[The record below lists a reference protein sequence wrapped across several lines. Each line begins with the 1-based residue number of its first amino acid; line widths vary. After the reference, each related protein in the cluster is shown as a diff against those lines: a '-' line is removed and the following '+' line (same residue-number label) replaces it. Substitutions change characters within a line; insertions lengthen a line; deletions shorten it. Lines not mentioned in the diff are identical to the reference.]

1 MSSTTDSKFD
11 QSQLRRILNPRSIAI
26 VGASDDPNRLGG
38 RPIAYMLGQGY
49 RGKIYPVNP
58 NRETIQGLSCVPSIE
73 ALPEVPDIAMVI
85 VPASL
90 TLAAVRSL
98 AILGTPVAIVCSSGF
113 AEMDE
118 NGARAQKEL
127 VEVASSHGMRLIGP
141 NALGLINPRKH
152 FYATFLSAV
161 ELGYPKPG
169 SVAIISQSGAYGG
182 HLLVVATQNNIGISS
197 VVMTG
202 NESDLTVGD
211 MLLVAAQDPLTRV
224 IMVYSE
230 GIKRAESLIAGLKAA
245 RKARKPVIM
254 MKVGTSVVGSSAAQ
268 SHTASIAGDD
278 RVVDAVLSEFGVVRV
293 QSTEQ
298 MMDVT
303 RLAVRGIFPV
313 NNTLGVMTLSGG
325 AGVIISD
332 AAEAVGLAMPEMPID
347 SQKKLLA
354 LLPYAAP
361 RNPVDV
367 TAQYVNDMSL
377 ISKFTDT
384 LVSDGNYRSILG
396 FFTYAGGAPSVASRL
411 REQMNI
417 VRAKHT
423 DCLFVL
429 SLLGSSEQIDEY
441 EKDGFSVFEDPNRA
455 VYAIEAMGR
464 FGRAFEKRKFLKPP
478 IIEPFVLPQKTPNEI
493 ESKQLLYAAAGI
505 VSVPEVLCND
515 PEKAVQ
521 AARSLGYP
529 VVLKIVSPDILHK
542 SDIGGVIIGVDNDVE
557 VRRAYALILKRV
569 HQALGPE
576 LVVDGVLVAKQVSSG
591 VECIMGIQQDPVF
604 GPIAVVGLGGI
615 FVDIFQD
622 VSLRR
627 CPFGVDVAKEMI
639 CSLKGV
645 SLLQGARGRPPADIT
660 AAARALARL
669 SVFAAQAGP
678 RLRSIDINPILVRPN
693 GQGALALDAVI
704 ELDEE

>member
-1 MSSTTDSKFD
+1 MSSTTGSKFD
-11 QSQLRRILNPRSIAI
+11 KSQLRRILNPRSIAI
-26 VGASDDPNRLGG
+26 IGASDDPNRLGG

-118 NGARAQKEL
+118 NGARAQQEL
-127 VEVASSHGMRLIGP
+127 VEVASSYGMRLIGP
-141 NALGLINPRKH
+141 NALGLINPSKH

-197 VVMTG
+197 VIMTG
-202 NESDLTVGD
+202 NEADLTVGD
-211 MLLVAAQDPLTRV
+211 MLLAAAHDPLTRV

-230 GIKRAESLIAGLKAA
+230 GIKRAESLIAGLDAA

-254 MKVGTSVVGSSAAQ
+254 MKVGKSVVGSSAAQ

-278 RVVDAVLSEFGVVRV
+278 RVVDAVLTEFGVVRV

-303 RLAVRGIFPV
+303 RLAVRGIFPM

-332 AAEAVGLAMPEMPID
+332 AAEAVGLAMPEMPIG

-377 ISKFTDT
+377 ISQFTDT
-384 LVSDGNYRSILG
+384 LVSEGNYSSILG

-423 DCLFVL
+423 DCMFVL
-429 SLLGSSEQIDEY
+429 SLLGSPDQIDEY
-441 EKDGFSVFEDPNRA
+441 EKDGFSVYEDPNRA

-464 FGRAFEKRKFLKPP
+464 FGRAFAKRKFLKPP
-478 IIEPFVLPQKTPNEI
+478 KINPFILPHKAPNEVQ
-493 ESKQLLYAAAGI
+493 SKRLLHAAAGI
-505 VSVPEVLCND
+505 VSAQEVLCTD
-515 PEKAVQ
+515 PEHAVQ

-529 VVLKIVSPDILHK
+529 VVLKIVSSEIVHK
-542 SDIGGVIIGVDNDVE
+542 SDIGGVVVGIESDSE
-557 VRRAYALILKRV
+557 VRRAYELILKRV
-569 HQALGPE
+569 RQALGPKIV
-576 LVVDGVLVAKQVSSG
+576 LDGVLVAKQLSGG

-604 GPIAVVGLGGI
+604 GPIALVGLGGI
-615 FVDIFQD
+615 FVDVFQD
-622 VSLRR
+622 VSLHR
-627 CPFGVDVAKEMI
+627 CPFGLDVAKEMI
-639 CSLKGV
+639 LSLKGA
-645 SLLQGARGRPPADIT
+645 SLLQGARGKAPADVT
-660 AAARALARL
+660 AAAEALARL

-678 RLRSIDINPILVRPN
+678 RLRSIDINPILVRPK
-693 GQGALALDAVI
+693 GQGVIALDAVI
-704 ELDEE
+704 ELNEE

>member
-1 MSSTTDSKFD
+1 MSPSIDQKFNKT
-11 QSQLRRILNPRSIAI
+11 QLRRILNPRSIAI

-38 RPIAYMLGQGY
+38 RPIAYMLRQGY
-49 RGKIYPVNP
+49 QGKIYPVNP
-58 NRETIQGLSCVPSIE
+58 NRKTIQGLPSVPSIE
-73 ALPEVPDIAMVI
+73 ALPEAPDIAMVI

-98 AILGTPVAIVCSSGF
+98 AILGTPAAIVCSSGF

-127 VEVASSHGMRLIGP
+127 VEVASSYGMRLIGP

-197 VVMTG
+197 VIMTG
-202 NESDLTVGD
+202 NEADLTVGD
-211 MLLVAAQDPLTRV
+211 MLLAAAHDPLTRV

-230 GIKRAESLIAGLKAA
+230 GIKRAESLIAGLEAA

-303 RLAVRGIFPV
+303 RLAVRGIFPA
-313 NNTLGVMTLSGG
+313 NNTLGVITLSGG

-377 ISKFTDT
+377 ISQFTDT
-384 LVSDGNYRSILG
+384 LVSEGNYSSILG

-417 VRAKHT
+417 VRAKHK
-423 DCLFVL
+423 DRMFVL
-429 SLLGSSEQIDEY
+429 SLLGSPEQIDEY

-464 FGRAFEKRKFLKPP
+464 FGRAFAKRKFLKPP
-478 IIEPFVLPQKTPNEI
+478 EIEPFVLPQKTPNEI

-505 VSVPEVLCND
+505 VSAPEVLCNV

-542 SDIGGVIIGVDNDVE
+542 SDIGGVIVGVDNDVE

-615 FVDIFQD
+615 FVDVFQD

-639 CSLKGV
+639 WALKGV

-660 AAARALARL
+660 AAATALARL

-678 RLRSIDINPILVRPN
+678 RLRSVDINPILLRSK
-693 GQGALALDAVI
+693 GKGALALDAVI

>member
-1 MSSTTDSKFD
+1 
-11 QSQLRRILNPRSIAI
+11 
-26 VGASDDPNRLGG
+26 
-38 RPIAYMLGQGY
+38 
-49 RGKIYPVNP
+49 
-58 NRETIQGLSCVPSIE
+58 
-73 ALPEVPDIAMVI
+73 
-85 VPASL
+85 
-90 TLAAVRSL
+90 
-98 AILGTPVAIVCSSGF
+98 
-113 AEMDE
+113 
-118 NGARAQKEL
+118 
-127 VEVASSHGMRLIGP
+127 
-141 NALGLINPRKH
+141 
-152 FYATFLSAV
+152 
-161 ELGYPKPG
+161 
-169 SVAIISQSGAYGG
+169 
-182 HLLVVATQNNIGISS
+182 
-197 VVMTG
+197 
-202 NESDLTVGD
+202 
-211 MLLVAAQDPLTRV
+211 
-224 IMVYSE
+224 
-230 GIKRAESLIAGLKAA
+230 
-245 RKARKPVIM
+245 
-254 MKVGTSVVGSSAAQ
+254 
-268 SHTASIAGDD
+268 
-278 RVVDAVLSEFGVVRV
+278 
-293 QSTEQ
+293 

-347 SQKKLLA
+347 SQNKLLA

-417 VRAKHT
+417 VRAKHK

-464 FGRAFEKRKFLKPP
+464 FGRAFAKRKFLKPP
-478 IIEPFVLPQKTPNEI
+478 KIEPFVLPKKTPNEI
-493 ESKQLLYAAAGI
+493 ESKRLLYAAAGI
-505 VSVPEVLCND
+505 VSAPEVLCND
-515 PEKAVQ
+515 SEKAVQ
-521 AARSLGYP
+521 VARSLGYP

-542 SDIGGVIIGVDNDVE
+542 SDIGGVIVGVDNDAE
-557 VRRAYALILKRV
+557 VRRAYVLILKRV

-615 FVDIFQD
+615 FVDVFQD

-678 RLRSIDINPILVRPN
+678 RLRSIDINPILVRPK

-704 ELDEE
+704 ELVEK

>member
-1 MSSTTDSKFD
+1 M
-11 QSQLRRILNPRSIAI
+11 
-26 VGASDDPNRLGG
+26 
-38 RPIAYMLGQGY
+38 
-49 RGKIYPVNP
+49 
-58 NRETIQGLSCVPSIE
+58 
-73 ALPEVPDIAMVI
+73 
-85 VPASL
+85 
-90 TLAAVRSL
+90 
-98 AILGTPVAIVCSSGF
+98 
-113 AEMDE
+113 
-118 NGARAQKEL
+118 
-127 VEVASSHGMRLIGP
+127 
-141 NALGLINPRKH
+141 INPSKH

-197 VVMTG
+197 VIMTG
-202 NESDLTVGD
+202 NEADLTVGD
-211 MLLVAAQDPLTRV
+211 MLLAAAHDPLTRV

-230 GIKRAESLIAGLKAA
+230 GIKRAESLIAGLEAT

-254 MKVGTSVVGSSAAQ
+254 MKVGTSVVGRSAAQ

-303 RLAVRGIFPV
+303 RLAVRGIFPEK
-313 NNTLGVMTLSGG
+313 NTLGVMTLSGG

-377 ISKFTDT
+377 ISQFTDT
-384 LVSDGNYRSILG
+384 LVSEGNYSSILG
-396 FFTYAGGAPSVASRL
+396 FFTYAGGAPSVASRF

-417 VRAKHT
+417 VRAKHK
-423 DCLFVL
+423 DCMFVL
-429 SLLGSSEQIDEY
+429 SLLGSQEQIDEY
-441 EKDGFSVFEDPNRA
+441 ERDGFSVYADPNRA

-464 FGRAFEKRKFLKPP
+464 FGRAFAKRKFLKPP
-478 IIEPFVLPQKTPNEI
+478 KINPFILPLKTPNEVQ
-493 ESKQLLYAAAGI
+493 SKQLLYAAAGI
-505 VSVPEVLCND
+505 VSAQEVLCT
-515 PEKAVQ
+515 EQAQAVQ

-529 VVLKIVSPDILHK
+529 VVLKIVSPEILHK
-542 SDIGGVIIGVDNDVE
+542 SDIGGVIVGVESDTE
-557 VRRAYALILKRV
+557 VRRAYTLILKRV
-569 HQALGPE
+569 RQALGPE
-576 LVVDGVLVAKQVSSG
+576 LVVDGVLVAKQVNSG
-591 VECIMGIQQDPVF
+591 VECIMGVQQDPVF
-604 GPIAVVGLGGI
+604 GPIALVGLGGI
-615 FVDIFQD
+615 FVDVFQD

-627 CPFGVDVAKEMI
+627 CPFGVDVAQEMI
-639 CSLKGV
+639 CSLKGA

-660 AAARALARL
+660 AAAQVLARL

-678 RLRSIDINPILVRPN
+678 RLRSIDINPILVRPK
-693 GQGALALDAVI
+693 GQGPLALDAVI